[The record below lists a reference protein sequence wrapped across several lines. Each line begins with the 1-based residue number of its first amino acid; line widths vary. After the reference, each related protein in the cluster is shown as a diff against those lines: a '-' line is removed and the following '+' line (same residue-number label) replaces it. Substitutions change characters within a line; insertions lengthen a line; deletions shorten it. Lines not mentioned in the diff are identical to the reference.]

1 MIGDTLKKLRS
12 DAGLTSEELCA
23 KIGIKGG
30 SYRNYERNDRKPD
43 YETLIKLA
51 NFYGVSTDYILGRT
65 NTLKNPLDE
74 FAQREHLKTLEKLFM
89 QKYLNLTSDQRDKV
103 LDFLREIV
111 ADEASAAAAAA
122 EARNNMEIVR
132 TAARKPTTY
141 NAPHTEA
148 YPKELLD
155 EMDKSAPRT
164 DSDIM
169 LKDTLKLLREQK
181 NLTKKQ
187 VADAIEVTERAY
199 ITYEYGQRDVSTE
212 TLQKLADFYGVTTD
226 YLLGR
231 QEATDS
237 KKPLDEFAQRKCLK
251 NPEKIFL
258 QKYLELTD
266 DQRDNVLDFFRRVAE
281 GLHKET

>member
-89 QKYLNLTSDQRDKV
+89 QKYLELTSEQRDKV

-111 ADEASAAAAAA
+111 ADEAAAAAAA
-122 EARNNMEIVR
+122 EEARNNMEIVR
-132 TAARKPTTY
+132 TAARKPTAD

-164 DSDIM
+164 NIDI
-169 LKDTLKLLREQK
+169 
-181 NLTKKQ
+181 
-187 VADAIEVTERAY
+187 
-199 ITYEYGQRDVSTE
+199 
-212 TLQKLADFYGVTTD
+212 
-226 YLLGR
+226 
-231 QEATDS
+231 
-237 KKPLDEFAQRKCLK
+237 
-251 NPEKIFL
+251 
-258 QKYLELTD
+258 
-266 DQRDNVLDFFRRVAE
+266 
-281 GLHKET
+281 